1 MIPNDLS
8 SVSRTH
14 ITEEE
19 TQFPQVIL
27 RPIHTSTVA
36 LVSKQ
41 ASSRAPPH
49 THTLFIKLN
58 MYTILLFPVSNG
70 FYCIYL
76 EHSSILD
83 HDFTP

>member
-41 ASSRAPPH
+41 ARSRAPH
-49 THTLFIKLN
+49 THTHTFYKAKHVHNTFIPGFKW
-58 MYTILLFPVSNG
+58 LLLYLSRAQ
-70 FYCIYL
+70 FYIG
-76 EHSSILD
+76 
-83 HDFTP
+83 P